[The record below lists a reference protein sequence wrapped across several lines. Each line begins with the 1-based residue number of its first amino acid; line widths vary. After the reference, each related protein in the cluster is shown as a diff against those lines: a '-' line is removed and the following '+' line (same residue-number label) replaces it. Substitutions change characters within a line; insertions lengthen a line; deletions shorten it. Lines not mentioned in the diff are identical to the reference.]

1 MLNRLFGTGG
11 HAATKLTTGNL
22 KKVTRKDTMKQ
33 LISPHVKSLALS
45 IATVAL
51 LAVGQSTA
59 RADEL
64 RLVGGTTGLF
74 NTQPPNSTLGG
85 LTFNRATIDGTTNAG
100 ILRLD
105 AEPRLPNVNNLGSF
119 TLIGDPKEFNGAFL
133 LTVQFDAPG
142 GFLSGNPRLIAG
154 NAIIDMNGNLFI
166 DMDNGPVEFTFS
178 DRITGLSGI
187 FSLTVDDASFC
198 LTCPSSLAVNANNLR
213 VRTIPLTGTIR
224 LVSAPT
230 AVPEPATMLLLA
242 TGLAG
247 VVARVRRRRQ

>member
-1 MLNRLFGTGG
+1 MHIHPT
-11 HAATKLTTGNL
+11 
-22 KKVTRKDTMKQ
+22 
-33 LISPHVKSLALS
+33 VKSLALS

-51 LAVGQSTA
+51 LVVGQSAA

-74 NTQPPNSTLGG
+74 NTQPPSSTLGG
-85 LTFNRATIDGTTNAG
+85 LTYSRATIDGTTNGG

-105 AEPRLPNVNNLGSF
+105 AAPRLPNVNNLGSF
-119 TLIGDPKEFNGAFL
+119 TLIGDPTEFNGAFI

-142 GFLSGNPRLIAG
+142 GFLEGNPRMIGGIAF
-154 NAIIDMNGNLFI
+154 IDLDGNLFI
-166 DMDNGPVEFTFS
+166 NMDNELALFTFS
-178 DRITGLSGI
+178 DQISGQSGI
-187 FSLTVDDASFC
+187 FALTVDDAFFC
-198 LTCPSSLAVNANNLR
+198 LTCASSLAVNANNLV

-224 LVSAPT
+224 VV

-247 VVARVRRRRQ
+247 LAARVRRRRQ